1 MNAPFDRVSS
11 GSPRR
16 RPARVLRKPSLRA
29 NNTAR
34 RPIPRQ
40 LAARDGTRS
49 TCALLALFPAPITNQ
64 SRLSSSITAGLVECI
79 VYRTSPPGVLE
90 RPSTRNWN
98 SCYPEILL
106 AREGWFFFVSVS
118 CFFLRGKTVVWFDSG
133 KSVETVLQVIF

>member
-1 MNAPFDRVSS
+1 MVRQLRQWTSTREIALLTQTVYKSICARIRLQNRVAQQIMNAPFDRVSS

-40 LAARDGTRS
+40 LAARNGTQS

-90 RPSTRNWN
+90 RPSTRN
-98 SCYPEILL
+98 
-106 AREGWFFFVSVS
+106 
-118 CFFLRGKTVVWFDSG
+118 
-133 KSVETVLQVIF
+133 